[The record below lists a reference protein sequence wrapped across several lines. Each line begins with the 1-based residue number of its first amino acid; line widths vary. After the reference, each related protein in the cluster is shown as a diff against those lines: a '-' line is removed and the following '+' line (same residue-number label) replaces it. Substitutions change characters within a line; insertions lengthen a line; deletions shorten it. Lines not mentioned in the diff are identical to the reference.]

1 MSDATTALARLVREA
16 RHCVA
21 LTGAGIST
29 LSGIPDFRG
38 PQGLYRRTD
47 IDADKLFDLHYFLHD
62 PSYYYRHARDF
73 LYNLDDK
80 EPNPIH
86 TTLALMERLGLLRAV
101 ITQNIDLLHH
111 KAGSRRVLELHGSP
125 LRHRCLQ
132 CGREYPFNDIVRAV
146 RANHTPRCDACG
158 GIVKPD
164 IVFFGEALPA
174 DVLEDA
180 ENEAA
185 RADLM
190 LVLGSSLTVYPAAA
204 LPEVTLHCGGRLAV
218 VNASPTHLDNAAA
231 WRGDDLTEAFTA
243 LRKLTA
249 HSGNFS

>member
-1 MSDATTALARLVREA
+1 MSDSTADLVRLVHEA
-16 RHCVA
+16 RRCVA

-47 IDADKLFDLHYFLHD
+47 MDADKLFDLRYFLRD
-62 PSYYYRHARDF
+62 PSYYYRHAKDF
-73 LYNLDDK
+73 LYNVDDK
-80 EPNPIH
+80 EPNLVH
-86 TTLALMERLGLLRAV
+86 AALADLERRGLLRAV

-125 LRHRCLQ
+125 LHHRCLQ
-132 CGREYPFNDIVRAV
+132 CGREDDFEAIVRTV
-146 RANHTPRCDACG
+146 RAGKIPQCEACG
-158 GIVKPD
+158 GIVKPG

-174 DVLEDA
+174 DVLEEA
-180 ENEAA
+180 EEEAA

-204 LPEVTLHCGGRLAV
+204 LPEVTLRQGGRLAI
-218 VNASPTHLDNAAA
+218 VNASPTHLDTAAV
-231 WRGDDLTEAFTA
+231 WRGDDLAATFTA
-243 LRKLTA
+243 LQTL
-249 HSGNFS
+249 

>member
-1 MSDATTALARLVREA
+1 MDNSPAELVRLVREA

-38 PQGLYRRTD
+38 PQGLYHRTD
-47 IDADKLFDLHYFLHD
+47 IDAEKLFDLRYFMRD
-62 PSYYYRHARDF
+62 PSYYYRHGKDF

-80 EPNPIH
+80 TPNLVH
-86 TTLALMERLGLLRAV
+86 TVLAELERQGLLQAV

-111 KAGSRRVLELHGSP
+111 KAGSHRVLELHGSP
-125 LRHRCLQ
+125 LHHRCLT
-132 CGREYPFNDIVRAV
+132 CGREYSFQDIVRLV
-146 RANHTPRCDACG
+146 RDGQTPHCESCG

-174 DVLEDA
+174 DVLQEA
-180 ENEAA
+180 QEEAA

-204 LPEVTLHCGGRLAV
+204 LPEVTVRCGGKVAV
-218 VNASPTHLDNAAA
+218 VNASSTYLDNAAV
-231 WRGDDLTEAFTA
+231 WRGSDLLTAFTA
-243 LRKLTA
+243 LQTLSSK
-249 HSGNFS
+249 

>member
-1 MSDATTALARLVREA
+1 MRDSAADLVRLVREA

-38 PQGLYRRTD
+38 PQGLYHRTD
-47 IDADKLFDLHYFLHD
+47 IDAEKLFDLRYFMRD
-62 PSYYYRHARDF
+62 PSYYYRHGKDF

-80 EPNPIH
+80 TPNLVH
-86 TTLALMERLGLLRAV
+86 TVLADMEQQGLLQAV

-125 LRHRCLQ
+125 LHHRCLT
-132 CGREYPFNDIVRAV
+132 CGRESSFQDIVRTV
-146 RANHTPRCDACG
+146 RAGETPRCESCG

-174 DVLEDA
+174 DVLE
-180 ENEAA
+180 EAQEEA
-185 RADLM
+185 TRADLM

-204 LPEVTLHCGGRLAV
+204 LPEVTVRSGGKVAV
-218 VNASPTHLDNAAA
+218 VNASPTYLDDAAV
-231 WRGDDLTEAFTA
+231 WRGSDLLTAFTA
-243 LRKLTA
+243 LQTLLPE
-249 HSGNFS
+249 

>member
-1 MSDATTALARLVREA
+1 MRDSAAELVRLVREA

-38 PQGLYRRTD
+38 PQGLYHRTD
-47 IDADKLFDLHYFLHD
+47 IDAEKLFDVRYFMRD
-62 PSYYYRHARDF
+62 PSYYYRHAKDF

-80 EPNPIH
+80 TPNLVH
-86 TTLALMERLGLLRAV
+86 AVLADMEQRGLLQAV
-101 ITQNIDLLHH
+101 ITQNIDLLHQ

-125 LRHRCLQ
+125 FHHRCLT
-132 CGREYPFNDIVRAV
+132 CGREFSFQDIVRAV
-146 RANHTPRCDACG
+146 RAGETPRCESCG

-174 DVLEDA
+174 DVLE
-180 ENEAA
+180 EAQEEA
-185 RADLM
+185 TRADLM

-204 LPEVTLHCGGRLAV
+204 LPEVTVRCGGRVAV
-218 VNASPTHLDNAAA
+218 VNASPTYLDDAAA
-231 WRGDDLTEAFTA
+231 WRGDDLLTAFTTLQTLLA
-243 LRKLTA
+243 K
-249 HSGNFS
+249 